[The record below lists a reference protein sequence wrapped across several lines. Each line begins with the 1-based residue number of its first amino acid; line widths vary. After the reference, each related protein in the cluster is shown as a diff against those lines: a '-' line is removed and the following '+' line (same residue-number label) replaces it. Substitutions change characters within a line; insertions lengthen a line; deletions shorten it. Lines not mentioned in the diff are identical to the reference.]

1 MQTIDTEIDGI
12 EARKTCRYW
21 KKARTKKYLGTSGL
35 DALHVETILLLLH
48 LSLCH
53 FQSFWHTS

>member
-21 KKARTKKYLGTSGL
+21 KKACTKKYLGTSGL
-35 DALHVETILLLLH
+35 DALHVETILLLSH

-53 FQSFWHTS
+53 F